1 MNYATLTQ
9 APLTKAQEAAMTEEQ
24 KLGRELLAK
33 YGLNQIQV
41 NAIVYEALTEANRAA
56 REALIRY
63 GDRDACGFAW
73 VNIYGV
79 KGNTKLGK
87 MFKAAGLRQDYTKA
101 FQIWNP
107 SKLGVQSVGIL
118 EEGARAAADV
128 FRKYGFEAY
137 AGSRLD

>member
-1 MNYATLTQ
+1 MTATITTQ
-9 APLTKAQEAAMTEEQ
+9 A
-24 KLGRELLAK
+24 
-33 YGLNQIQV
+33 QV
-41 NAIVYEALTEANRAA
+41 EAIVTEARTEALRAA
-56 REALIRY
+56 KQALAQF

-73 VNIYGV
+73 CDIYGV

-87 MFKAAGLRQDYTKA
+87 LFKAAGLRKDWTGKA

-107 SKLGVQSVGIL
+107 AGLGVQSVGIL
-118 EEGARAAADV
+118 EAGAIAAAGV